1 MTTEITGMRILDT
14 DGLPSHPGPEAYF
27 TGSVTVTP
35 VFKETDPSALSC
47 GCVTF
52 QPGARSAWHTH
63 PKGQLLIIKEGSGY
77 VQEWGK
83 PIQKIKKGD
92 LIWTP
97 PGVKHWHGGGP
108 ATSMIQYAVQE
119 AKDGKNVEW
128 LEKVTDSQYNGK

>member
-1 MTTEITGMRILDT
+1 MRILTT
-14 DGLPSHPGPEAYF
+14 DGLPTYPGPEACF

-35 VFKETDPSALSC
+35 LFKETDPSALSC
-47 GCVTF
+47 GCVNF

-63 PKGQLLIIKEGSGY
+63 PKGQLLIIKEGGGY

-97 PGVKHWHGGGP
+97 PGVKHWHGGSHE
-108 ATSMIQYAVQE
+108 TSMLQYAVQE
-119 AKDGKNVEW
+119 SEAGKNVEW
-128 LEKVTDSQYNGK
+128 LEKVTDAEYNGSSAIPNY